1 MEDKDF
7 KMKAHKEKYDRDMDD
22 ILKLLDESE
31 TCKERNE
38 VLHKECVM
46 LNQDNET
53 IQNEL
58 IRIKQD

>member
-1 MEDKDF
+1 MEDKDC
-7 KMKAHKEKYDRDMDD
+7 KMKVHKEKYDRDMDD

-38 VLHKECVM
+38 ELHKEC
-46 LNQDNET
+46 LKLKLDYEI

>member
-38 VLHKECVM
+38 ELHK
-46 LNQDNET
+46 
-53 IQNEL
+53 
-58 IRIKQD
+58 RIKQD